1 MNAGAR
7 HEEARALRAT
17 RMEITD
23 LVGRYPQVSERSAAK
38 EKGRP
43 IETPSKYYFDGNPGA
58 ALPYSNPRSKYDL

>member
-1 MNAGAR
+1 
-7 HEEARALRAT
+7 
-17 RMEITD
+17 MEITH